1 MVDKE
6 ENAAWMLSTVF
17 YWEQSFTWVCV
28 LLSDGKIMV
37 YRQNYHF
44 NQHIDTAA
52 KHRTRDSA

>member
-28 LLSDGKIMV
+28 LLSGGKIMV
-37 YRQNYHF
+37 Y
-44 NQHIDTAA
+44 
-52 KHRTRDSA
+52 